1 MPSRGA
7 WGSSS
12 AACPVAAG
20 CLLLALLLLQQ
31 PHAVEPAKR
40 LDCRAFCRLTGFR
53 FNAGLCKCGYMLFAS
68 KRSQQPPLTAGYLS
82 GGQDPGEA
90 GGYRSLPP
98 AERFQLEVAV
108 PSPLSR
114 HPSASSPTLYGRHGA
129 SQSTDSADP
138 VHATAARAAAAA
150 LLGHKPDAGP
160 DADDAYY
167 R

>member
-1 MPSRGA
+1 MPSRGS

-12 AACPVAAG
+12 AACPVATG
-20 CLLLALLLLQQ
+20 CLLLTLLLLQQ

-82 GGQDPGEA
+82 GGQDPSEGV
-90 GGYRSLPP
+90 YRNMAP
-98 AERFQLEVAV
+98 ADRFQLEVAV
-108 PSPLSR
+108 PSSLVR
-114 HPSASSPTLYGRHGA
+114 HSSGSSPALYGGHGG

-138 VHATAARAAAAA
+138 AHATAARAAAAA

-160 DADDAYY
+160 DADDAFY